1 MTRFYLAH
9 DAPPACAPTSVTPG
23 IQHLVDKQEQPTCR
37 DRSSHSSSSADLAPA
52 KAAEPLTPPLLP
64 CSGGVSPCSH
74 SRILGAVCA
83 ESLTVTEQVTT
94 LSISPD
100 LDGGDVVDD
109 EPARSAHENPEQT
122 PSLAPKDAVQHAH
135 GLLIDDYQFSRRGTS
150 GASSFLEVILED
162 ELGAGAGG
170 DVYTDPS
177 GMLAIK
183 VIVPQGDESFEQY
196 EDRWDEGVREVEALE
211 RLKGCLAPE
220 LYGVFERTDDEG
232 YRWVVIVSERIRGK
246 ACGDSEFKKYRLD
259 IAHALIRLHT
269 CGILHGD
276 VRPQTS

>member
-1 MTRFYLAH
+1 
-9 DAPPACAPTSVTPG
+9 
-23 IQHLVDKQEQPTCR
+23 
-37 DRSSHSSSSADLAPA
+37 
-52 KAAEPLTPPLLP
+52 
-64 CSGGVSPCSH
+64 
-74 SRILGAVCA
+74 
-83 ESLTVTEQVTT
+83 
-94 LSISPD
+94 
-100 LDGGDVVDD
+100 
-109 EPARSAHENPEQT
+109 
-122 PSLAPKDAVQHAH
+122 
-135 GLLIDDYQFSRRGTS
+135 
-150 GASSFLEVILED
+150 
-162 ELGAGAGG
+162 
-170 DVYTDPS
+170 
-177 GMLAIK
+177 MLAIK

-276 VRPQTS
+276 IKFVDFGRALIDTTLDQYQWEMYHFMTCTEA